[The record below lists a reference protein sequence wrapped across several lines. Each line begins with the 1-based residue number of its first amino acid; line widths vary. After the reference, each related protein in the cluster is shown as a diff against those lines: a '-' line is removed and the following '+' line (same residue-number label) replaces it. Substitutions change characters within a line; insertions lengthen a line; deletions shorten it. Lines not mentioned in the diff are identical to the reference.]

1 MRTRKLFIHED
12 GFYEGVSRIPEQREI
27 HSKSVVSVNDS
38 YDTYPE
44 KDSIIKTE
52 TRRFDESIDS
62 PFAEEYKLKL
72 QIGRY

>member
-12 GFYEGVSRIPEQREI
+12 GIYDGVSRIPEPREI
-27 HSKSVVSVNDS
+27 HSKSVISVNDS
-38 YDTYPE
+38 YDSYPE
-44 KDSIIKTE
+44 KDSTMKTE
-52 TRRFDESIDS
+52 NRRFDESIDS